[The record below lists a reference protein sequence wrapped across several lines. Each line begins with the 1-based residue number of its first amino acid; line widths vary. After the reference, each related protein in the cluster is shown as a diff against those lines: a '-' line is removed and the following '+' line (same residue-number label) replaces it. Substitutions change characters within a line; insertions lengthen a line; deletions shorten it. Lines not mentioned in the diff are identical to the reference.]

1 MSTMMD
7 ERTDERLHVTDDGDH
22 DTFAHYVK
30 KSDFDKALFDGIAIT
45 ALCGKKWLPTK
56 DFTKF
61 PVCPECKEIWD
72 GFEPG
77 DDE

>member
-1 MSTMMD
+1 MSTLMD
-7 ERTDERLHVTDDGDH
+7 NKVEEDLRVTDNGDH